1 MDQLD
6 QKIEALE
13 RKMDELQSS
22 IDKLRKIFLWIIII
36 TAALF
41 ILPLIGLIFV
51 IPQFLSNYS
60 SVLQ

>member
-13 RKMDELQSS
+13 KKMDELQSS

-41 ILPLIGLIFV
+41 ILPLIGLLFV

-60 SVLQ
+60 GVF